1 LLATQLIN
9 HDGANMQYYYLNI
22 LTSPIGSAAS
32 GQQPEN

>member
-1 LLATQLIN
+1 
-9 HDGANMQYYYLNI
+9 MQYYYLNI